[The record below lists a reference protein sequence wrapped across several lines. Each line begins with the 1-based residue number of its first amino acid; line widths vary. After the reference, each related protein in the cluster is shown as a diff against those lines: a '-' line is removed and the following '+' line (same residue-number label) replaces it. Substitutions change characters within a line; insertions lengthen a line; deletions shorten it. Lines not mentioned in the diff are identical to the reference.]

1 LGIEAAVNALL
12 WLDQLQAIDQ
22 TEVGAQ
28 LIALNQLHQSGCPG
42 ENGFIVP
49 DGAMQTLWQQTDWH
63 NEILQDFSSLNLSAF
78 RDQTAQIQ
86 SIAQSLQQGILA
98 QALSSAWAE
107 AWQQALGEWRS
118 PSILLSAY
126 VWTTSAEQS
135 AEFSKLLFLQP
146 LMGSSDLTSFW
157 TSLKT
162 LWSQL
167 FQAPNLHILGYLGL
181 RPKQLHLS
189 VLVQPLSNVKASGW
203 LKITPDH
210 LALEV
215 VPQIRLDPWKGEHW
229 PDCYL
234 YDRLQAKWSEPFM
247 PCAAAIV
254 HPAGGTKKTTHAPSA
269 LISKRT
275 LQTFVKW
282 VKSIPS
288 QADLDHPLTLAWM
301 ISKGSPLPKLIGF
314 MPDLPLPLH
323 PSLKVGNHPR
333 SLAGTLR
340 PAQQTK
346 DAQPLAV
353 GLGVSPGQITAPIV
367 VVKSFDDISPW
378 ACRGVIIVTQQLD
391 PLHLPWLEEAVG
403 LLCEMGGAVS
413 HGAILARELGC
424 PAIVGLE
431 GITTTLKT
439 GQWVAFDGR
448 EGKLYQPT
456 ADGRNIFSSKQV
468 PKEDDDVEQPS
479 SISTQLFAILSQLNR
494 LKEAQFQEI
503 DGICL
508 VRGEW
513 LLLSQ
518 LATDRQ
524 PASLVGADYDR
535 LGQQMGTVLATMAQ
549 AIAPRPVYYRSIDRP
564 SDWDKGL
571 SPYQTEQNPSLGL
584 RGTLWHQKDARLLD
598 MELAMLARLLDRGV
612 NNLRLILPFVRSP
625 QEVAFCID
633 KMHTAGIDQRLPLWL
648 MAEVPSLIFSLRQYR
663 TLGIQ
668 GIAIGSSDLAQLL
681 LGIDRD
687 HAAFM
692 DILQQNQ
699 SVLNDAVRQLVQGA
713 TDLGLSSILCG
724 DLLLAHQP
732 NAQWLAQLIKAG
744 LTGIAVEL
752 DAIAPTRR
760 AIAQAEHH
768 SP

>member
-1 LGIEAAVNALL
+1 MEAPVNALL
-12 WLDQLQAIDQ
+12 WLDRLQAIDRA
-22 TEVGAQ
+22 EVGAQ

-49 DGAMQTLWQQTDWH
+49 DGVMQNLWQQTDWH
-63 NEILQDFSSLNLSAF
+63 NEILQDFSSLNLNAF
-78 RDQTAQIQ
+78 RAQTAQIQ
-86 SIAQSLQQGILA
+86 SIAQALQQGILA
-98 QALSSAWAE
+98 QSLPLSWADP
-107 AWQQALGEWRS
+107 WQQALNKWRS
-118 PSILLSAY
+118 PSVLLSAY
-126 VWTTSAEQS
+126 VWTSSAEQS
-135 AEFSKLLFLQP
+135 PEFSRMLFLQP
-146 LMGSSDLTSFW
+146 VMGNSDLDSFW

-162 LWSQL
+162 LWANL

-181 RPKQLHLS
+181 QPKQLHLS
-189 VLVQPLSNVKASGW
+189 VLVQPLANVKASGW
-203 LKITPDH
+203 LKITRDY

-215 VPQIRLDPWKGEHW
+215 VPQIRLDLWKGEYW

-254 HPAGGTKKTTHAPSA
+254 HPAGGTKKTARAAFT

-282 VKSIPS
+282 VKSIPPE
-288 QADLDHPLTLAWM
+288 ADPDHPLTLAWM
-301 ISKGSPLPKLIGF
+301 ISEGSPLPKLIGF
-314 MPDLPLPLH
+314 VPDLPLPLH
-323 PSLKVGNHPR
+323 SSLKVGDHPR
-333 SLAGTLR
+333 PVAETL
-340 PAQQTK
+340 PPTQQENEAT
-346 DAQPLAV
+346 PFAV
-353 GLGVSPGQITAPIV
+353 GLGVSPGQIAAPIV
-367 VVKSFDDISPW
+367 VVKSFDDISPRT
-378 ACRGVIIVTQQLD
+378 CRGAIIVTLQLD
-391 PLHLPWLEEAVG
+391 PLYLPWLQEAVG

-431 GITTTLKT
+431 GITKTLKT

-448 EGKLYQPT
+448 EGKVYQPT
-456 ADGRNIFSSKQV
+456 ADGGNVLASKQL
-468 PKEDDDVEQPS
+468 PDEDDVEPPS

-494 LKEAQFQEI
+494 LKEAQSQAI

-518 LATDRQ
+518 LPPDRQ
-524 PASLVGADYDR
+524 PASLVGADYNR

-549 AIAPRPVYYRSIDRP
+549 AVAPRPVYYRSIDRP
-564 SDWDKGL
+564 SDWDRG
-571 SPYQTEQNPSLGL
+571 SSWPTGAQNPSLGL

-598 MELAMLARLLDRGV
+598 MELAMLARLLDQGV

-625 QEVAFCID
+625 QEVAFCVD
-633 KMHTAGIDQRLPLWL
+633 KMRTAGIDQRFPLWL
-648 MAEVPSLIFSLRQYR
+648 MAEVPSLVFSLGQYCL
-663 TLGIQ
+663 LGIQ

-687 HAAFM
+687 HPAFI
-692 DILQQNQ
+692 DLLEQNQ
-699 SVLNDAVRQLVQGA
+699 SVLNDAVRQLVQTA

-732 NAQWLAQLIKAG
+732 NAQWLAQLIEAG
-744 LTGIAVEL
+744 LTGVAVEL

-760 AIAQAEHH
+760 AIAQAERHL
-768 SP
+768 P